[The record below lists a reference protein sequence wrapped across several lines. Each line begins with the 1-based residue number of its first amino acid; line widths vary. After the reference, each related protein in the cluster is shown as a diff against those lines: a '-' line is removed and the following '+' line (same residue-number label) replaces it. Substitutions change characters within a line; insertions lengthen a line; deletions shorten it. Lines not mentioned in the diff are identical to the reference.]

1 MITTASWRILVSRIL
16 SCIFEGDDIN
26 SQMEGYFSVL
36 LFSIFINI
44 IIIIIASE
52 VFQRPSGE
60 DSP

>member
-1 MITTASWRILVSRIL
+1 MITTAPWRILVSRIL

-26 SQMEGYFSVL
+26 SQMEGYFGVL
-36 LFSIFINI
+36 LFSIFIN
-44 IIIIIASE
+44 IIIIASE

>member
-44 IIIIIASE
+44 IIIIASE

>member
-1 MITTASWRILVSRIL
+1 MITTTPWRILVSRIL

-26 SQMEGYFSVL
+26 SQMEGYFRVL
-36 LFSIFINI
+36 LFSIFIN

-60 DSP
+60 GCP